1 MNPETLRI
9 FCLSLP
15 DTTEDIKWG
24 NDLCFCIKGKM
35 FCVIPLDSQNGI
47 TLKVDTEE
55 FDTLTSI
62 PGISIAPYVGRYH
75 WIHIENYETFSTEE
89 WKKRISRSYELVL
102 RKKK

>member
-1 MNPETLRI
+1 MNPETLRT

-35 FCVIPLDSQNGI
+35 FCIIPLDSQNGI

-75 WIHIENYETFSTEE
+75 SLG
-89 WKKRISRSYELVL
+89 SY
-102 RKKK
+102 